1 MLDVVALI
9 FAAPGAVAAA
19 IYIRAWWQSRR
30 ALSSLAESYRLER
43 VNLAAI
49 PEPRQRRRRG
59 AVAPAA
65 EGKAAVYVRVST
77 AEQADPGLNGG
88 SLESQEARCR
98 ALCEARGL
106 AVVRTFADRGASG
119 GTLDR
124 PGLTA
129 LREAVT
135 AGEVAVVV
143 VYAVDRL
150 SRRQADTLAL
160 LEEFGGHGAGLAAAS
175 QDFDTTSPMGRA
187 MLGMLAVF
195 AELQRAEIRE
205 RTKAK
210 LRDKK
215 GRGEATGRAAFG
227 LTRSGAG
234 FDRDP
239 ETWPTVARILSER
252 SGGASCQAIADRLNA
267 DDVATPTAARHES
280 RGLVKGPGQW
290 HAATVAKLCRNP
302 HVLNAAHEQAVA

>member
-1 MLDVVALI
+1 
-9 FAAPGAVAAA
+9 
-19 IYIRAWWQSRR
+19 
-30 ALSSLAESYRLER
+30 
-43 VNLAAI
+43 
-49 PEPRQRRRRG
+49 
-59 AVAPAA
+59 
-65 EGKAAVYVRVST
+65 VRVST

-106 AVVRTFADRGASG
+106 EVVRTFTDGGASG

-129 LREAVT
+129 LREAVR

-160 LEEFGGHGAGLAAAS
+160 LEEFERHGAGLAAAS

-205 RTKAK
+205 RTRAK

-215 GRGEATGRAAFG
+215 ARGEATGRAAFG
-227 LTRSGAG
+227 LARSGAG
-234 FDRDP
+234 FERDP

-252 SGGASCQAIADRLNA
+252 SGGASCQAVADRLNA

-302 HVLNAAHEQAVA
+302 HVLAAAHEHAVA